1 MTKKSL
7 SAIKRF
13 STLKS
18 YLSRKNK
25 AAIRFLKKRRYPT
38 PSFRH
43 DPLVSVLIVTHNSQR
58 HLSDLFNSLA
68 QQSYSSFEVI
78 FVDNASSDGTIE
90 GINELINHAIFPVK
104 VIESDFNHGFAA
116 GCNLALDKSDGE
128 LIALLNTDA
137 TPEKDWL
144 LELVHALRL
153 NPWAAVATP
162 KVLFNGYFIRIK
174 LFFPYPVR
182 LDLSALIQSLSYPK
196 IFIRSGIQEGLESVR
211 SNPHG
216 CISFDLPFDT
226 KALNLLIQPVTEAE
240 FLLPNTPYPVEQS
253 SPQLRIESEASTNY
267 ISIPW
272 RCWIGDQQLTIP
284 IPNDSP
290 RFRLINNAGS
300 TSGRISDQP
309 KDRGFANID
318 CSYYD
323 HPIRTSRFCGCAPM
337 LRREAIIDRT
347 LFVKQFFAYY
357 EDSELGRWLIQ
368 NKRGET
374 IYWPRSIVNHYHSS
388 TLGEKSPTWTYL
400 TQRSWLLYHQ
410 LGLPAHQPSTAEL
423 QDINH
428 RLLHLAETAKLKSVD
443 NCLIDYLQKQDQD
456 FLIEIHAGKNR
467 LMSLGRKAIG
477 IFNLYWNTRGGGES
491 HALALAASLRQQY
504 PDADIYLLSETDF
517 DLDSLG
523 QYFNIDVTGFRKLT
537 TSKVTKNLTKRFWL
551 FINST
556 SHSSLLS
563 LAEHSWYIVSFPHHV
578 VSRSWLKGYKL
589 LCNSKYTQEHCKLRW
604 GSQQSEVVYPV
615 LHFKSKDMISAAA
628 VEQKKQAFIIGVGR
642 FTRRGHA
649 KNQHHIISAFDKV
662 CKSEPAIDTY
672 WQLLLIGSLE
682 TSNYEDC
689 CYFNDLQEQISNSP
703 FGNRIQL
710 ITNAPRNELDK
721 ALDHALIYIHA
732 TGLKAPASKPEM
744 QEHFGIAPVEA
755 ALRGCIPLVYH
766 LAGPAEV
773 IHQTGC
779 GHPFNDEV
787 DLAKQLGL
795 LMEQPLPQLRRQAV
809 QTAQASQ
816 RWVCQHQNIP
826 FDRLL

>member
-1 MTKKSL
+1 MSNNLLSTIKKL
-7 SAIKRF
+7 TTF
-13 STLKS
+13 KS

-25 AAIRFLKKRRYPT
+25 AALRFLKKRRYPT

-43 DPLVSVLIVTHNSQR
+43 DPLVSILIVTHNSKH

-68 QQSYSSFEVI
+68 HQSYSSFEI
-78 FVDNASSDGTIE
+78 IIVDNASSDGTAE
-90 GINELINHAIFPVK
+90 EARQLFGHVNYPVK
-104 VIESDFNHGFAA
+104 IIECHVNHGFAA
-116 GCNLALDKSDGE
+116 GCNLALDESKGE

-162 KVLFNGYFIRIK
+162 KVLFNGYFIRIT

-182 LDLSALIQSLSYPK
+182 LDLPTLVQSLSYPK
-196 IFIRSGIQEGLESVR
+196 IFIRSGIQEGLKSIR

-216 CISFDLPFDT
+216 CISFDLPSDT
-226 KALNLLIQPVTEAE
+226 KILDLLIHPVSEAE
-240 FLLPNTPYPVEQS
+240 YILPNTPYPVEQS

-272 RCWIGDQQLTIP
+272 KCWIGDEQFTIT

-337 LRREAIIDRT
+337 LRREAIVDRS

-410 LGLPAHQPSTAEL
+410 LGLPAHQPSNAEL
-423 QDINH
+423 QNINH
-428 RLLHLAETAKLKSVD
+428 QLTHLAQTAKSQSV
-443 NCLIDYLQKQDQD
+443 NNGLISYLQKQDRD
-456 FLIEIHAGKNR
+456 FLSEIDIGKNH
-467 LMSLGRKAIG
+467 LTSLDRKAIG

-491 HALALAASLRQQY
+491 HALALAAALRQQY
-504 PDADIYLLSETDF
+504 LDADIYLLSETDF

-537 TSKVTKNLTKRFWL
+537 TTKVTKHLTKRFWL

-563 LAEHSWYIVSFPHHV
+563 LAQHSWYVVSFPHHI
-578 VSRSWLKGYKL
+578 VSRGWLKGYKL

-604 GSQQSEVVYPV
+604 GTQQAEVVYPV
-615 LHFKSKDMISAAA
+615 LHFKPKDMISIEA
-628 VEQKKQAFIIGVGR
+628 VEQQKQATIIGVGR

-649 KNQHHIISAFDKV
+649 KNQHHIINAFDQV
-662 CKSEPAIDTY
+662 CRTAPALDTQ

-703 FGNRIQL
+703 FGNRMQL
-710 ITNAPRNELDK
+710 ITNASRDELDK
-721 ALDHALIYIHA
+721 ALDHALIYVHA
-732 TGLKAPASKPEM
+732 TGLKAPAGKPEM

-779 GHPFNDEV
+779 GHSFHDEV

-795 LMEQPLPQLRRQAV
+795 LMEQPLPQLRRQAA

-816 RWVCQHQNIP
+816 RWVCQHQKIP